1 MTVMQLTKK
10 TTRRNTGIWLLPLL
24 VGIPAFI
31 AASLSISDL
40 LRLLPTEFWWR
51 AISNADF
58 TDPRQLLYRHAFLP
72 RLAISLLVG
81 AALGLAGT
89 LFQQILRN
97 PLAEPTTI
105 GTNAGASVALT
116 LATLYAPWMLE
127 HGREWVAIAGGT
139 ISTLIVFALASGRG
153 FSPIRIIIGGLIVSL
168 TFSSASAFLMAANR
182 EYSQEL
188 YIWQSGSLIQNG
200 DATAFALA
208 PWLLAG
214 AAAAFLLVR
223 PLQILDLADEG
234 ASSLGNNP
242 TLTRMTGLAVAVI
255 LSAIATA
262 AVGVISFVALAAPV
276 LTRLAGART
285 LHQRVIWA
293 PLLGASLLWLTDRVV
308 QILPFVSEIPAG
320 TATAF
325 LGAPLLLL
333 LLPKLRIAPHKN
345 GDAPSVFRRRNGLP
359 WLLTGLLVLGFFLCL
374 SLAAGRDINGW
385 YWATSDELGYLL
397 PLRAPRVVVALSAG
411 IMLAFAGV
419 VIQRMTGNPI
429 AAPEVLGISG
439 AAALGVL
446 LLFVSMA
453 SFSRP
458 AMFLAGLAGALVSL
472 LLIAPMGYRKA
483 LAPERLLLSGVA
495 VATMASA
502 ASAIVLA
509 SGDPRLGILL
519 AWLSGSTYT
528 ATADD
533 AITAGIITAI
543 LVGIAPLTARWLEI
557 LPLGMAAA
565 RGVGLGVDQVRI
577 ILLVL
582 IATATAASTLIIG
595 PLSFVG
601 LMAPHMARVLGF
613 QRALPQLA
621 AAGLL
626 GGLMLM
632 LADWAGRMLIFPWQI
647 PAGLLAALVGG
658 PYFIVLMRTRRS

>member
-1 MTVMQLTKK
+1 MTTMQLSEK
-10 TTRRNTGIWLLPLL
+10 TTSADRGIWTLSLL
-24 VGIPAFI
+24 VGIPALI
-31 AASLSISDL
+31 AACLTISGL
-40 LRLLPTEFWWR
+40 LRLLPTELWWP
-51 AISNADF
+51 AIGAADF

-72 RLAISLLVG
+72 RIAVSLLVG

-97 PLAEPTTI
+97 PLAEPTTV

-127 HGREWVAIAGGT
+127 NGREWVALAGG
-139 ISTLIVFALASGRG
+139 ILSTLIVFSLASGRG
-153 FSPIRIIIGGLIVSL
+153 FSPIMIIVGGLIVSL
-168 TFSSASAFLMAANR
+168 TCSSASALLMAANR

-188 YIWQSGSLIQNG
+188 FIWQSGSLIQNG
-200 DATAFALA
+200 DATAYGLV
-208 PWLLAG
+208 PWLSAG
-214 AAAAFLLVR
+214 AAVTFLLVR

-234 ASSLGNNP
+234 AASLGNNP
-242 TLTRMTGLAVAVI
+242 TLTRLTGLAVAVV

-262 AVGVISFVALAAPV
+262 SVGVISFVALAAPA
-276 LTRLAGART
+276 LARLAGART
-285 LHQRVIWA
+285 LRQRIIWA
-293 PLLGASLLWLTDRVV
+293 PLLGSSLLWLTDRLV

-325 LGAPLLLL
+325 LGAPLLFM
-333 LLPKLRIAPHKN
+333 LLPKMRITPYRN
-345 GDAPSVFRRRNGLP
+345 RDPSSVHRRCNNLV
-359 WLLTGLLVLGFFLCL
+359 WLLTGLIALGFFLCL
-374 SLAAGRDINGW
+374 ALAVGRDVNGW
-385 YWATSDELGYLL
+385 HWATFDELGYLL
-397 PLRAPRVVVALSAG
+397 PLRAPRVVVAISAG

-419 VIQRMTGNPI
+419 LIQRMTGNPI

-439 AAALGVL
+439 GAALGVL
-446 LLFVSMA
+446 LFFVSMA
-453 SFSRP
+453 SFGRP
-458 AMFLAGLAGALVSL
+458 ALFLAGLAGALVSL
-472 LLIAPMGYRKA
+472 LVIAPLGSRKA
-483 LAPERLLLSGVA
+483 LMPERLLLSGIA
-495 VATMASA
+495 IATMASA

-528 ATADD
+528 ATTND
-533 AITAGIITAI
+533 AIIAAIITAI

-557 LPLGMAAA
+557 LPLGIATA
-565 RGVGLGVDQVRI
+565 RGVGLGADRVRV

-582 IATATAASTLIIG
+582 IAIATAASTLIIG

-601 LMAPHMARVLGF
+601 LMAPHMARMLGF
-613 QRALPQLA
+613 HKALPQLV

-626 GGLMLM
+626 GGLILM

-658 PYFIVLMRTRRS
+658 PYFIVLMRRHRR